1 MESHEH
7 ILNDSWTLYYHLINN
22 NNWDIKSYVKLMK
35 FKNLEEI
42 IEHYKYIDEDICKK
56 SMLFLMRNEI
66 NPIWEDPHNIEG
78 ACYSYKIS
86 NKIICNVWKNISY
99 NLVAENLIDKNENII
114 NGISISPKKFFCILK
129 IWINNKNFDNLK
141 FKNDNLNNLDFIFKL
156 HKEV

>member
-141 FKNDNLNNLDFIFKL
+141 FKNDNLNN
-156 HKEV
+156 